1 MKESNGK
8 SRASD
13 TKLLRH
19 MDVLIQRS
27 PALKSC
33 QDELIQGYFMLE
45 NCYDHG
51 HKLLIAGNGGS
62 AADAE
67 HMSGELMKSFKLK
80 RPVKEEVKTALM
92 QIDAVRGK
100 YLVRNLETPLPA
112 IPLVAHEAQVT
123 AFMNDVDA
131 AGVFAQQLFG
141 YGAEGDVFLGIST
154 SGNAENIMYAAVMA
168 KALGIQVLGL
178 TGEDGG
184 KLGKL
189 ADVTIRVPEK
199 ETYRVQE
206 LHLPIYHCWCM
217 MLEEHFFGSTEQGK

>member
-1 MKESNGK
+1 MDRVLESGL
-8 SRASD
+8 RCQMD
-13 TKLLRH
+13 MLL
-19 MDVLIQRS
+19 QRY
-27 PALKSC
+27 PILESC
-33 QDELIQGYFMLE
+33 QAELLQGYFMLE
-45 NCYDHG
+45 NCYSRG

-80 RPVKEEVKTALM
+80 RPVKETVKTALM
-92 QIDAVRGK
+92 QVDAVRGE

-131 AGVFAQQLFG
+131 TGVFAQQLFG
-141 YGAEGDVFLGIST
+141 YGIRGDVFLGITT
-154 SGNAENIMYAAVMA
+154 SGNSENILYAAVMA

-178 TGEDGG
+178 TGESGG
-184 KLGKL
+184 KLGQL
-189 ADVTIRVPEK
+189 ADAVIKVPEK

-217 MLEEHFFGSTEQGK
+217 MLEERFFGNMECGR